1 MSAAAYHQLVSLA
14 HRPLDVPSYFR
25 AAGQVLGRLVPYDG
39 VCWFTMDPATSLPTS
54 HVSERSIPPEQV
66 PRLAQNEYTEPD
78 VNKFSMLAH
87 DRTPA
92 ASLLRATHARP
103 ELSVRYCEVLR
114 PNGIQDELRV
124 ALMLD
129 GVAWGGLALYRRR
142 NEAFSSDDIRTAA
155 EVAGVLAE
163 GIRRSV
169 LRGALAA
176 DDPEGPGLVVLN
188 ASNQVLSKNL
198 AAKLWLD
205 DIVTVPVPTASA
217 PLPDVLHA
225 LAARAR
231 KGDDVAQAR
240 LPRRG
245 GGWLTADASLID
257 DSGDAVAVILQPAD
271 PFELAPILVSAYGL
285 TDRERDVTALVI
297 RGRSNKE
304 IAAALFVSTY
314 TVQDHLKHVLAKV
327 SVRTR
332 GELVARVFF
341 EHYATRLADG
351 TNLRADGWFRN

>member
-1 MSAAAYHQLVSLA
+1 MNRELVSLA
-14 HRPLDVPSYFR
+14 NRPLDVPSYFR
-25 AAGQVLGRLVPYDG
+25 AAGLVLSRLLPHDG

-66 PRLAQNEYTEPD
+66 PRLAENEYTEPD
-78 VNKFSMLAH
+78 VNKFSVLAR
-87 DRTPA
+87 DRAPA
-92 ASLLRATHARP
+92 ASLLRATRARP
-103 ELSVRYCEVLR
+103 ETSLRYCEVLR
-114 PNGIQDELRV
+114 PNGIRDELRV
-124 ALMLD
+124 ALVRD

-142 NEAFSSDDIRTAA
+142 TEAFGEADIRTAA
-155 EVAGVLAE
+155 EGAGTLAE

-169 LRGALAA
+169 LRGAVAA
-176 DDPEGPGLVVLN
+176 DDPEGPGLVVLDG
-188 ASNQVLSKNL
+188 SNRIVLKNP
-198 AAKLWLD
+198 AAKRWLD
-205 DIVTVPVPTASA
+205 DIVTVPKPTASA

-231 KGDDVAQAR
+231 KGDDVAQVR

-245 GGWLTADASLID
+245 GGWLIADASLID
-257 DSGDAVAVILQPAD
+257 DSGDAVAVVLQAAG
-271 PFELAPILVSAYGL
+271 PFELAPILVTAYGL

-304 IAAALFVSTY
+304 IAAALFVSPY

-327 SVRTR
+327 GVRTR

-341 EHYATRLADG
+341 EHYASRLADG
-351 TNLRADGWFRN
+351 TNLRADGWFRT